1 MPKPDIIY
9 EKDFHF
15 LDKTLLSMEQ
25 RRNEKKLKRQE
36 KKKAANEIA
45 KNESVESVEKDDCTK

>member
-1 MPKPDIIY
+1 MKKIFNFIN
-9 EKDFHF
+9 
-15 LDKTLLSMEQ
+15 KTLLSIEQ

-45 KNESVESVEKDDCTK
+45 KNESVDNVEKDDCTK